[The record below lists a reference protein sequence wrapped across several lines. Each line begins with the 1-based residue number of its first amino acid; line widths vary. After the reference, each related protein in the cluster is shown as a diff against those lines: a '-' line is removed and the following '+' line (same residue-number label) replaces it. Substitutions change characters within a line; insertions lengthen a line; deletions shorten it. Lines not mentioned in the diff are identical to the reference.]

1 MNKYKISVIIPTY
14 NSKKF
19 LYSLFESIRKQTM
32 DFNEIQIIFVDD
44 NSDDEYTLK
53 LLKSFDEEY
62 DNVKVIFLDENDGF
76 PGKGRNIGLNLSNA
90 DYVIFSDHDDTY
102 VDDSFETMYN
112 TAIKENADMLITNYY
127 KVFPDK
133 KIKVKTD
140 FNGENITV
148 NNFKDDLRLFT
159 IDPAIWTKLFKRSFL
174 IENNIRFLETML
186 AEDLFVYINSLLL
199 STSTVYLDNFY
210 GYNYSIRNTEKDKS
224 TIHIRNKKYLQKMV
238 EGYYQVDKLL
248 SDNGSE
254 EYFSNI
260 FNMHFVYW
268 ITSLRDSE
276 ISFKQKVE
284 LMEYA
289 NPLIKKQIK
298 INPGLGEKLY
308 STLTKPILEN
318 NYKLTIINL
327 DLIKR
332 YVNISNKIR
341 KIFK

>member
-14 NSKKF
+14 NSNKF
-19 LYSLFESIRKQTM
+19 LCSLFKSIRKQTM

-44 NSDDEYTLK
+44 NSNDEYTLT

-62 DNVKVIFLDENDGF
+62 DNVKVIYLDENDGF
-76 PGKGRNIGLNLSNA
+76 PGKGRNIGLNLSNSE
-90 DYVIFSDHDDTY
+90 YVIFSDHDDTY
-102 VDDSFETMYN
+102 EDDSFETMYN
-112 TAIKENADMLITNYY
+112 TAVKKNADMLIANYY

-140 FNGENITV
+140 FNGENIIV

-174 IENNIRFLETML
+174 IENNICFLETML

-199 STSTVYLDNFY
+199 SDSTVYMDNFY
-210 GYNYSIRNTEKDKS
+210 AYNYSIRNTEKDKS

-248 SDNGSE
+248 TDMCLE
-254 EYFSNI
+254 EYFSNV

-276 ISFKQKVE
+276 IPFRQKVE

-298 INPGLGEKLY
+298 INPGLGEKIY
-308 STLTKPILEN
+308 SILTKPILN
-318 NYKLTIINL
+318 DNYTLTIINL
-327 DLIKR
+327 DLIRK
-332 YVNISNKIR
+332 YVNISRKIR
-341 KIFK
+341 KLF

>member
-14 NSKKF
+14 NSNKF
-19 LYSLFESIRKQTM
+19 LCSLFKSIRKQTM

-44 NSDDEYTLK
+44 NSNDEYTLT

-62 DNVKVIFLDENDGF
+62 DNVKVIYLDENDGF
-76 PGKGRNIGLNLSNA
+76 PGKGRNIGLNLSNSE
-90 DYVIFSDHDDTY
+90 YVIFSDHDDTY
-102 VDDSFETMYN
+102 EDDSFETMYN
-112 TAIKENADMLITNYY
+112 TAVKKNADMLIANYY

-140 FNGENITV
+140 FNGENIIV

-174 IENNIRFLETML
+174 IENNICFLETML

-199 STSTVYLDNFY
+199 SDSTVYMDNFY
-210 GYNYSIRNTEKDKS
+210 AYNYSIRNTEKDKS

-248 SDNGSE
+248 TDMGLE
-254 EYFSNI
+254 EYFSNV

-276 ISFKQKVE
+276 IPFRQKVE

-298 INPGLGEKLY
+298 INPGLGEKIY
-308 STLTKPILEN
+308 SILTKPILN
-318 NYKLTIINL
+318 DNYTLTIINL
-327 DLIKR
+327 DLIRK
-332 YVNISNKIR
+332 YVNISRKIR
-341 KIFK
+341 KLF

>member
-44 NSDDEYTLK
+44 NSDDEYTLN

-248 SDNGSE
+248 SDNG
-254 EYFSNI
+254 
-260 FNMHFVYW
+260 
-268 ITSLRDSE
+268 
-276 ISFKQKVE
+276 
-284 LMEYA
+284 
-289 NPLIKKQIK
+289 
-298 INPGLGEKLY
+298 
-308 STLTKPILEN
+308 
-318 NYKLTIINL
+318 
-327 DLIKR
+327 
-332 YVNISNKIR
+332 
-341 KIFK
+341 

>member
-44 NSDDEYTLK
+44 NSDDEYTLN

-199 STSTVYLDNFY
+199 STSTVN
-210 GYNYSIRNTEKDKS
+210 
-224 TIHIRNKKYLQKMV
+224 
-238 EGYYQVDKLL
+238 
-248 SDNGSE
+248 
-254 EYFSNI
+254 
-260 FNMHFVYW
+260 
-268 ITSLRDSE
+268 
-276 ISFKQKVE
+276 
-284 LMEYA
+284 
-289 NPLIKKQIK
+289 
-298 INPGLGEKLY
+298 
-308 STLTKPILEN
+308 
-318 NYKLTIINL
+318 
-327 DLIKR
+327 
-332 YVNISNKIR
+332 
-341 KIFK
+341 